1 MKRIR
6 AGRVEVGALTLAAAA
21 WLAGGAGALPP
32 AAAEH
37 GDSATIRHS
46 FADVERWVA
55 VFDDTARAAWQMP
68 GELVAALGLGAGARV
83 ADIGA
88 GTGYFNPHFAR
99 AVGDSGRVYAA
110 DIEPGLV
117 RYMAERAKREA
128 TPQVE
133 PILAT
138 ADDPHLPDGLDLIF
152 ICDTYHHIDGRR
164 AYFTRLR
171 GRLAP
176 GGRLAIVDFKPGEL
190 PVGPP
195 PEHRI
200 LPEAVIAELAAA
212 GFELVEQPD
221 LLPYQYFLIF
231 RPKP

>member
-1 MKRIR
+1 MTWVR
-6 AGRVEVGALTLAAAA
+6 AGRVAVHALGIAAAA
-21 WLAGGAGALPP
+21 WMAGGSAPPPP

-68 GELVAALGLGAGARV
+68 EKLVAALGLRPGARV

-88 GTGYFNPHFAR
+88 GTGYFNRHFAQ

-117 RYMAERAKREA
+117 RYMAERAARER

-133 PILAT
+133 PILAA
-138 ADDPHLPDGLDLIF
+138 ADDPRLPGGLDLVF
-152 ICDTYHHIDGRR
+152 VCDTYHHIDGRR
-164 AYFTRLR
+164 AYFGRLR
-171 GRLAP
+171 ARLAP
-176 GGRLAIVDFKPGEL
+176 AGRLAIVDFKPGEL

-195 PEHRI
+195 PEHKI
-200 LPEAVIAELAAA
+200 PPAAVIAELAAA
-212 GFELVEQPD
+212 GYELAEQPD
-221 LLPYQYFLIF
+221 LLPYQYVLVF
-231 RPKP
+231 RPKR